1 MRSLAA
7 VLVLVALFGE
17 TPWAAEDVF
26 SIRGIEL
33 GMGQAEAR
41 AKLWRDTPY
50 HETVEA
56 AGIEGLQSDIGST
69 LWNLNSCRP
78 TRGAITRTACA
89 RIEVHYT
96 HPAIETRVMRIDLT
110 QTLSPAVP
118 ETRLREKLVEAHGEP
133 DEETTSFSGFLW
145 TSPDYSLLTWVGGTA
160 RLRATIYYYKGDKER
175 GVALTLEA
183 EDLDLI
189 EKNRAYLENLTKE
202 PADNP
207 EEQLRF

>member
-1 MRSLAA
+1 ML
-7 VLVLVALFGE
+7 VVVLVAVLGE
-17 TPWAAEDVF
+17 TPWAAEGGF

-56 AGIEGLQSDIGST
+56 EGIEGLQRDLGST
-69 LWNLNSCRP
+69 LWNLNACRP
-78 TRGAITRTACA
+78 TRDAITRAACA

-110 QTLSPAVP
+110 QTLNPAVP
-118 ETRLREKLVEAHGEP
+118 ASKLREKLVEAHGEP
-133 DEETTSFSGFLW
+133 DEETTSFSGFIW
-145 TSPDYSLLTWVGGTA
+145 KSPDHSLLTWVGGTA
-160 RLRATIYYYKGDKER
+160 RFRATIYYYKGDKER
-175 GVALTLEA
+175 SVALTLEA
-183 EDLDLI
+183 EDLALI
-189 EKNRAYLENLTKE
+189 EKNKAYLENLTKE